1 MFQQLIFYE
10 GNMKVLVEFTSLR
23 GGLLK
28 LQLNYQLYF
37 VDDNNNIYYSNR
49 AVAREE
55 AVPAQDLPNGLIS
68 LFSPY
73 CLHSFFSVTVLQYL
87 HSK

>member
-10 GNMKVLVEFTSLR
+10 GNMKVVVEVTSLR

-37 VDDNNNIYYSNR
+37 VDDNNNIHYSNR

-55 AVPAQDLPNGLIS
+55 EVPAQDLPNGLIS

-73 CLHSFFSVTVLQYL
+73 STVPTVSSV
-87 HSK
+87 